1 MPAGRQL
8 GAHSS
13 SSRPQTF
20 YQRTV
25 AVGSSGAQ
33 PEKQGSPEL
42 LAGKGAGSNPVL
54 LLQNIH
60 FALVFLIFFLFPPQ
74 TIPTALSVF
83 LWSWGLGYPADSCS
97 FKPTQT
103 GLQPPQE
110 REAGAIATAWIFFSF
125 FFSNFFFSCLFAPNR
140 SCNSQL
146 KEACQGKAKTNG
158 VHCLDLLFSLEK
170 GHGPILPDF
179 FFNVFLPL

>member
-1 MPAGRQL
+1 M
-8 GAHSS
+8 
-13 SSRPQTF
+13 
-20 YQRTV
+20 
-25 AVGSSGAQ
+25 GSSGAQ

-110 REAGAIATAWIFFSF
+110 REAGAIATAWIFFF
-125 FFSNFFFSCLFAPNR
+125 
-140 SCNSQL
+140 
-146 KEACQGKAKTNG
+146 
-158 VHCLDLLFSLEK
+158 LLFFKFLFFLSLRPEQ
-170 GHGPILPDF
+170 IMQ
-179 FFNVFLPL
+179 